1 MGFNMYNQIPKIRA
15 DLEGDGYK
23 KDIPVDVFGEY
34 LMLKYGMKKN
44 TAVRW
49 ITLFQA
55 VNLIKVNDGI
65 INFVKGGK
73 E

>member
-15 DLEGDGYK
+15 DLEGDGHK

-49 ITLFQA
+49 ISLFQA
-55 VNLIKVNDGI
+55 VNLIKVNDGS
-65 INFVKGGK
+65 INFIGGK